1 MSFICSLC
9 GEDFYN
15 KYSLKRHS
23 IKSKCNNI
31 MFTNLCNDIYKHI
44 KNLMA
49 IPNIS
54 EQAIIDSLKNTFTI
68 NSTQLVDVRTI
79 MTFQK
84 QNQLQKNQDIAE
96 HFINTFQSN
105 QFEPVHKQIV
115 DRMNELSLKD
125 NMSEEDFKKAINTE
139 YEFIEFYKFYLES
152 IREGHGLPTTE
163 IYNIAETFIS
173 SSIRSHEL
181 KLSKKRSIDDTHAH
195 MKFQQVSTA
204 SSSTETYPVASPSPV
219 VLKKMIL
226 D

>member
-1 MSFICSLC
+1 MC
-9 GEDFYN
+9 
-15 KYSLKRHS
+15 
-23 IKSKCNNI
+23 
-31 MFTNLCNDIYKHI
+31 TNLCNDIYKHI
-44 KNLMA
+44 KNLLA

-68 NSTQLVDVRTI
+68 NSTQLVDVRTT

-84 QNQLQKNQDIAE
+84 QNQLQRNQDIAE

-105 QFEPVHKQIV
+105 QFEPVHKQII
-115 DRMNELSLKD
+115 DRMYELSLKD
-125 NMSEEDFKKAINTE
+125 NMSEEDFENAIKTE

-195 MKFQQVSTA
+195 MKFQQVSSS
-204 SSSTETYPVASPSPV
+204 SSSTVASPVVSPQLNY
-219 VLKKMIL
+219 LKKIL
-226 D
+226 VETSCEHVCHQ